1 MKLRVNLYVQAL
13 QPVKEKISL
22 KLLVSSTLGLSAVLL
37 LLSLLFT
44 MHTET
49 KQKQLATL
57 QQQVKEQTQTVTQ
70 LQQTLDSRQPA
81 PALVKQRTEL
91 NQIIA
96 QKQRLLQFVQN
107 EQRKTS
113 VQYSPVFQY
122 LASIDP
128 DGFWLSSFS
137 LNATSSQFSGY
148 VTQAELLPQWLNKL
162 SDTAFFKGHSFSQ
175 FEIKQTDK
183 SEALVFKVTSSSSAS
198 ASAGTAKEAKP

>member
-49 KQKQLATL
+49 KQKQLAAL
-57 QQQVKEQTQTVTQ
+57 QQQVKEQTQAVTQ
-70 LQQTLDSRQPA
+70 LQQTIDSRQPA

-183 SEALVFKVTSSSSAS
+183 SEALVFKVTSSSSSSS
-198 ASAGTAKEAKP
+198 AVTAKEAKP

>member
-1 MKLRVNLYVQAL
+1 MKLRVNLYVTAL

-22 KLLVSSTLGLSAVLL
+22 KLLVNSTLGLCAVLL
-37 LLSLLFT
+37 LAGFVLT

-49 KQKQLATL
+49 KQKQLAAL
-57 QQQVKEQTQTVTQ
+57 QQQVKTQTQELTQ
-70 LQQTLDSRQPA
+70 LQQTLGSRQPA
-81 PALVKQRTEL
+81 PELVKQRTEL

-96 QKQRLLQFVQN
+96 QKQKLLQFVQN

-122 LASIDP
+122 LANIDP
-128 DGFWLSSFS
+128 DGFWLNSFS

-148 VTQAELLPQWLNKL
+148 VTQAELLPKWLSRL

-183 SEALVFKVTSSSSAS
+183 TEALVFKVTSSSLTEDA
-198 ASAGTAKEAKP
+198 AETKP

>member
-49 KQKQLATL
+49 KQKQLAAL
-57 QQQVKEQTQTVTQ
+57 QQQVKEQTQAVTQ
-70 LQQTLDSRQPA
+70 LQQTIDSRQPA

-183 SEALVFKVTSSSSAS
+183 SEALVFKVTSSSSAD
-198 ASAGTAKEAKP
+198 TAKEAKP

>member
-57 QQQVKEQTQTVTQ
+57 QQQVKEQTQAVTQ

-183 SEALVFKVTSSSSAS
+183 SEALVFKVTSSSSSSS
-198 ASAGTAKEAKP
+198 AVTAKEAKP